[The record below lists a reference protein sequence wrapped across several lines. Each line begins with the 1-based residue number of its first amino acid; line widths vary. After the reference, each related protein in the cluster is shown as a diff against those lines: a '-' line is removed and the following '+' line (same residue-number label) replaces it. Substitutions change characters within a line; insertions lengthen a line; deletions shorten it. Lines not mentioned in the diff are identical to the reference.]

1 MKDTERELTP
11 QEVERKEKAE
21 ARVLAMQNART
32 LVRANK
38 EAILEALSDHEF
50 FDEELSDALK
60 LVIGNERGTGGRKRA
75 KTGAKRVTKIDIIL
89 GMFREQEGEDEEG
102 NPIFGEPV
110 VGKSVTD
117 LDIFLASRAK
127 KLGMGVNE
135 IKHQI
140 VKNTKDNGVYVDI
153 EEDEEGGMK
162 YTYLG
167 TDGSGLHYE
176 INV

>member
-1 MKDTERELTP
+1 MENTEREA
-11 QEVERKEKAE
+11 ERKAKAE
-21 ARVLAMQNART
+21 ARVLIMQNART

-38 EAILEALSDHEF
+38 EAMFDALSNYEF
-50 FDEELSDALK
+50 FDEELSDALS

-75 KTGAKRVTKIDIIL
+75 KSGAKRVTKIDIIL
-89 GMFREQEGEDEEG
+89 GMFREQEGVDEEG

-140 VKNTKDNGVYVDI
+140 VKYSKDNGLYIDI

-167 TDGSGLHYE
+167 ENDSALHYE
-176 INV
+176 IN